1 MNALILLA
9 QAGERKTFQFGRIR
23 GPEDWIL
30 PIGVTLLLI
39 AYVWWM
45 YRRDAF
51 NLHRVVALF
60 LVALRT
66 ATFIALLL
74 IWLQPQW
81 RKEEDVVT
89 PSRVVFL
96 IDTSLSM
103 AEAARDGATS
113 ASTAPNSTGTPPPA
127 PTGTAAAPEP
137 EKVAAAPGT
146 RSGEA
151 LRLLNSPLMDEIRK
165 THEVQIVAFDSGQP
179 RASAM
184 LPRTQ
189 LPGETAP
196 KPPEK
201 PTAEAASRQADD
213 LAPRGSETRLGD
225 ALAQT
230 IFEQRSAPLSA
241 IIVATD
247 GGQNTGLDP
256 LDALTRARIDH
267 LPVVPIEAIGIGS
280 SQELKNIRIQDVA
293 APARTYPNDEFGVK
307 AYLQAQGMA
316 GRTVSVELTWREA
329 GAGKPGVDAGA
340 AKAPLAVLTKQ
351 VVMPADGKPIGVD
364 FTLKPTQLG
373 RTTVQVAIKN
383 PPVDDHNKFD
393 NVLDVDVEISER
405 RNKIL
410 LFASAATREY
420 QFLRNQL
427 QRILRSDGSKDKE
440 FVVDVYLQTGS
451 DGISQDSSKILP
463 DFPETGAELFDYDC
477 IIAFD
482 PDWRR
487 LTPAQTGLLK
497 EWVSDK
503 AGGLMLIAG
512 RIFTDV
518 TATDK
523 SLSVIRSLYP
533 VEFGRV
539 FASSNNQ
546 FNGTSEP
553 WRISFTPEGRKSEFL
568 RLADTEAA
576 GLDAW
581 EEFAG
586 CYDYYPAKSLKD
598 KAVVLA
604 GLQDPHGSPTA
615 KTGSKIAI
623 DEARPYFLVEHAV
636 GAGRVFYM
644 GTGEFWRLRTVN
656 SGYFT
661 RLYTQIVRHVA
672 QARLLRGSKRG
683 VLMVDHDNGR
693 YVLND
698 VVEVRA
704 QLMDAQAKPLKATE
718 VPVEVSAPDR
728 SSFTL
733 KLQADPAL
741 AGNFRGV
748 FPVRFTGPY
757 RLDLVLPAGERDLL
771 TRRLQVRVPNKESD
785 DVRLNDVLLRRLADN
800 TGGKYYD
807 GVDAALEGIS
817 PTATPTAASLAA
829 RLVDKTK
836 ITPRLAR
843 PVSLWDNQWTMI
855 VICSLLCV
863 EWLVRRMAK
872 LA

>member
-30 PIGVTLLLI
+30 PIGVTLLLV

-45 YRRDAF
+45 YRRDTY
-51 NLHRVVALF
+51 NLHRLVALF
-60 LVALRT
+60 LVTLRT
-66 ATFIALLL
+66 LTFVALLL
-74 IWLQPQW
+74 VWLQPQW

-89 PSRVVFL
+89 PSRVVVL
-96 IDTSLSM
+96 VDTSLSM
-103 AEAARDGATS
+103 AEAARDGAPTTP
-113 ASTAPNSTGTPPPA
+113 TATPAPV
-127 PTGTAAAPEP
+127 PTGTGAAPTP
-137 EKVAAAPGT
+137 EKVAAAPGS

-179 RASAM
+179 RPSAM
-184 LPRTQ
+184 LPRSQ
-189 LPGETAP
+189 LPGETEA
-196 KPPEK
+196 KPPVK
-201 PTAEAASRQADD
+201 PSAEAVSRQADD

-230 IFEQRSAPLSA
+230 IFEQRAAPLSA
-241 IIVATD
+241 IIVLSD

-256 LDALTRARIDH
+256 LDALTRARVDH
-267 LPVVPIEAIGIGS
+267 LPVVPIEAVGLGS
-280 SQELKNIRIQDVA
+280 SQELKNVRIQDVA

-316 GRTVSVELTWREA
+316 GRTVTVELTWREA
-329 GAGKPGVDAGA
+329 GTGKPGADAGA

-383 PPVDDHNKFD
+383 PPADDHNKFD
-393 NVLDVDVEISER
+393 NALDVDVEISER

-463 DFPETGAELFDYDC
+463 DFPETAAELFDYDC
-477 IIAFD
+477 VIAFD

-487 LTPAQTGLLK
+487 LTPAQMALLK
-497 EWVSDK
+497 EWVADK
-503 AGGLMLIAG
+503 AGGLMLVAG
-512 RIFTDV
+512 RIFTDI

-539 FASSNNQ
+539 FTSANNQ
-546 FNGTSEP
+546 LNGTSEP
-553 WRISFTPEGRKSEFL
+553 WRVSFTAEGRKSEFL

-586 CYDYYPAKSLKD
+586 CYDCYPAKSLKE

-604 GLQDPHGSPTA
+604 GLQDPHAVPST
-615 KTGSKIAI
+615 KTGSKISA
-623 DEARPYFLVEHAV
+623 DEARPYFLVEQAV

-704 QLMDAQAKPLKATE
+704 QLMDAQAKPLKGSE

-728 SSFTL
+728 SSFTV

-741 AGNFRGV
+741 AGNFRGI

-757 RLDLVLPAGERDLL
+757 RLDLVLPDGERDLL

-785 DVRLNDVLLRRLADN
+785 DVRLNDVLLRRLAEN

-807 GVDAALEGIS
+807 GVDAALDGIS
-817 PTATPTAASLAA
+817 ATAAAGPASLVA

-863 EWLVRRMAK
+863 EWLVRRIAK